1 MLYTA
6 KEIKRIL
13 GITPGQLFHWGRTWG
28 LIEPEVKA
36 KGRQGKNKYSLE
48 NLVQLAVIK
57 ELVNSGIELS
67 FIEQLIEST
76 NIFDLL
82 RQRRSF
88 IVLHKSANRV
98 GVYTVHEFY
107 NLEREQSPK
116 TYLVINVLKIIK
128 EIEEKTGERF
138 WRKGG

>member
-48 NLVQLAVIK
+48 NLFQLAVIK
-57 ELVNSGIELS
+57 ELVNFGIELS
-67 FIEQLIEST
+67 FIEEIVRSEQFCDSYKEESLIITRSENEKNT
-76 NIFDLL
+76 KIF
-82 RQRRSF
+82 
-88 IVLHKSANRV
+88 
-98 GVYTVHEFY
+98 
-107 NLEREQSPK
+107 
-116 TYLVINVLKIIK
+116 LVINTREIRQ

>member
-1 MLYTA
+1 MLFTS
-6 KEIKRIL
+6 KDVINLL
-13 GITPGQLFHWGRTWG
+13 GI
-28 LIEPEVKA
+28 
-36 KGRQGKNKYSLE
+36 GKNQLSYLIKTRIITPHEKVRGRGKVHKFSLE

-88 IVLHKSANRV
+88 IIIHKSASRV

>member
-98 GVYTVHEFY
+98 GVYTVREFY

-138 WRKGG
+138 

>member
-6 KEIKRIL
+6 KDIKKIL
-13 GITPGQLFHWGRTWG
+13 GITPGQLFHWGRTWK
-28 LIEPEVKA
+28 LIEPEIRA

-57 ELVNSGIELS
+57 ELVDFGIELS

-76 NIFDLL
+76 NIFDLI

-88 IVLHKSANRV
+88 ILLHKSASKV
-98 GVYTVHEFY
+98 EVCTVHEFY
-107 NLEREQSPK
+107 KLEGEQTPK
-116 TYLVINVLKIIK
+116 IYLVINILKIIK

-138 WRKGG
+138 